1 MKKSIG
7 LLFIVLLALAGSSC
21 NDEVPDKGK
30 LDSNAMICLRPAPG
44 TTIRFGKSPALR
56 SARLSNGHL
65 SALEIVK
72 QADGVWFWNEPIYG
86 HQAVSRGFDNLQRDT
101 LSPALKMWG
110 TDIISQYG
118 LYVPDFIEGVDCI
131 LDRILY
137 VDPVTKDTASLNY
150 YADEPYA
157 ILSEVRTW
165 MDTIAYIPNSVL
177 RNAELQV
184 KAAYANGD
192 YTTVYKIFN
201 EAFTFTPITGA
212 EWRALKEQGLN

>member
-7 LLFIVLLALAGSSC
+7 LLIIILGIAVSSC
-21 NDEVPDKGK
+21 SDEVTDKGK

-44 TTIRFGKSPALR
+44 TASSTSKISGLR
-56 SARLSNGHL
+56 SDQINSEHL
-65 SALEIVK
+65 TALEIVK
-72 QADGVWFWNEPIYG
+72 QADGVWFWNDPICG
-86 HQAVSRGFDNLQRDT
+86 HQAVGRGFDLSQRDT
-101 LSPALKMWG
+101 ISPILKMWG
-110 TDIISQYG
+110 TDIISQFG

-131 LDRILY
+131 LDRIIY
-137 VDPVTKDTASLNY
+137 IDSKTKDTVIWDPYKN
-150 YADEPYA
+150 EPYNYTFDK
-157 ILSEVRTW
+157 IW

-201 EAFTFTPITGA
+201 DAFTFTPITGA
-212 EWRALKEQGLN
+212 EWRALKEKGLN